1 MSNGDVRRSHWQASS
16 KSPKELRKI
25 INQRPK
31 GLHEEDNTVPAI
43 LVDVAS
49 TATLKEENLE
59 VNNDLLL
66 TENQKKKKRNK
77 TYLAIKHNCLK
88 DKQRRFV
95 PTKNF

>member
-66 TENQKKKKRNK
+66 TENQKKKKKKETRH
-77 TYLAIKHNCLK
+77 IW
-88 DKQRRFV
+88 Q
-95 PTKNF
+95 

>member
-1 MSNGDVRRSHWQASS
+1 MASFC
-16 KSPKELRKI
+16 KVTKRTEKD

-31 GLHEEDNTVPAI
+31 RLDEEDNTVPAI

-77 TYLAIKHNCLK
+77 TYLAIKLNCLK
-88 DKQRRFV
+88 DKQRRLV